1 MTTTAWIPALP
12 LLAFLCNG
20 LFGSFYPRR
29 WSHRIATA
37 AVLAALALSIGTVI
51 GLVSHSGHGPFL
63 YGDLYTWIAAGTFRV
78 GVGIQVDPLTAMML
92 VVVTGIS
99 SAVHVYSTGY
109 MEGDPGYRRFFTYLS
124 LFTFSMLLL
133 VLANNFLLLY
143 VGWELV
149 GVCSY
154 YLIGFWYEKRSA
166 ADAGKKAFVVNR
178 VGDFGFGLGIFLI
191 WVTFGS
197 LDYHT
202 VFAQAHTIVGQHIAL
217 LGMEV
222 PTLTLICLLLFVGA
236 MGKSAQ
242 FPLHV
247 WLPDAME
254 GPTPVSAL
262 IHAATMV
269 TAGVY
274 MVARCSTLFDLAP
287 VAADV
292 VAVVGGFTALFAASI
307 GLVQNDIK
315 RVLAYS
321 TVSQLGYMFLAAG
334 LGAYGAAAFH
344 LMTHAFFKGLLFLCS
359 GAVIHSVEHGFHAAG
374 VHADPQDMRN
384 MGGLRA
390 QMPATYRTFVVGALA
405 IAGIPPLAGFCS
417 KDLILERAFAHGNAL
432 GTLLWGVGVAA
443 ALMTAFYMFR
453 LIFMTFHGEGRYPA
467 EAESKIHESPVSMT
481 RPLVVLALFS
491 CVAGIVGWPELLG
504 GPSLV
509 HMGEGILAFLAP
521 AFGHGH
527 AAHAH
532 ELSEAVAWGLMGL
545 SVAVG
550 VAGIAIA
557 YALYVGRPERAV
569 ALGRAFPQVHR
580 VLLNKYFVDELYDVI
595 FVNAIKTLARLLH
608 RGFDVFVIDGIVN
621 GTAIII
627 RDIGAGLRPLQT
639 GRVNNYAT
647 VMLTGFVVIAVV
659 ASATWL

>member
-20 LFGSFYPRR
+20 LFSSFYPRR

-51 GLVSHSGHGPFL
+51 GLMSHAGHGPFL
-63 YGDLYTWIAAGTFRV
+63 YGDLYTWISAGTFRV
-78 GVGIQVDPLTAMML
+78 SVGIQVDPLTAMML

-154 YLIGFWYEKRSA
+154 YLIGFWYEKPSA

-274 MVARCSTLFDLAP
+274 MVARCSALFELAP

-292 VAVVGGFTALFAASI
+292 VAVVGGFTALFAATI
-307 GLVQNDIK
+307 ALVQNDIK

-374 VHADPQDMRN
+374 VHDDPQDMRN
-384 MGGLRA
+384 MGGLRK
-390 QMPATYRTFVVGALA
+390 QMPVTYWTFVVGALA
-405 IAGIPPLAGFCS
+405 ISGIPPLAGFCS
-417 KDLILERAFAHGNAL
+417 KDLILERAFAHGNTM
-432 GTLLWGVGVAA
+432 GTLLWALGVTA

-453 LIFMTFHGEGRYPA
+453 LIYMTFHGEARYPA
-467 EAESKIHESPVSMT
+467 EAASKIHESPVSMT
-481 RPLVVLALFS
+481 RPLVVLAFFS
-491 CVAGIVGWPELLG
+491 CVAGVVGWPELLG

-509 HMGEGILAFLAP
+509 HMGEGILAFLTP

-527 AAHAH
+527 AGHAH
-532 ELSEAVAWGLMGL
+532 ELSLALQWGLMGL

-557 YALYVGRPERAV
+557 YSFYVARPERAV
-569 ALGRAFPQVHR
+569 ALGRRFPLIHGI
-580 VLLNKYFVDELYDVI
+580 LLNKYFIDELYDLC
-595 FVNAIKTLARLLH
+595 FVRSIKALARLLH

-621 GTAIII
+621 GTAILI
-627 RDIGAGLRPLQT
+627 RDLGAGLRPLQT

-647 VMLTGFVVIAVV
+647 AMLAGFVVITVV
-659 ASATWL
+659 ALATWL